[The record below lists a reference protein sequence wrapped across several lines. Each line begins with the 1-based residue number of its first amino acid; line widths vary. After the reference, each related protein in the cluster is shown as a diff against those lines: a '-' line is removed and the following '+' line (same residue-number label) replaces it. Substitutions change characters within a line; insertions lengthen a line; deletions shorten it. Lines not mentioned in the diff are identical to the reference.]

1 MIYVKRQRTV
11 KVRQS
16 SGFTIRSQMRL
27 LLIKQPQ
34 TCYFTKKA
42 EIQEPMHRDLHYQ
55 ISGLSKP
62 GNLRVAKS
70 RKRQTR
76 LNYSASNINT
86 TRVCTAAKKKRSY
99 RSRIKPAV
107 WEAATVCPRPL
118 QVDLW
123 PYDMTMVSES
133 CVMWA
138 TSVPILVFLGLSV
151 LDLGPMY
158 ATDRCQT
165 SDANHR
171 LMPPPYRGGV
181 Q

>member
-1 MIYVKRQRTV
+1 LQAKLQKRKQKAYCTVQQTLLQKSFTHYAAADVHVVKMIYVKRQRTV

-107 WEAATVCPRPL
+107 
-118 QVDLW
+118 
-123 PYDMTMVSES
+123 
-133 CVMWA
+133 
-138 TSVPILVFLGLSV
+138 
-151 LDLGPMY
+151 
-158 ATDRCQT
+158 
-165 SDANHR
+165 
-171 LMPPPYRGGV
+171 
-181 Q
+181 